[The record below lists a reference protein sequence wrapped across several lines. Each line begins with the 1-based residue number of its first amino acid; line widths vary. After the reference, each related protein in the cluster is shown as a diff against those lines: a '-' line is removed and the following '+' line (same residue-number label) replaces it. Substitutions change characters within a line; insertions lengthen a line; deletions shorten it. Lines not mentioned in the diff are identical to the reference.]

1 MMNHGIIR
9 ITILI
14 IPCDER
20 YKQLISEQGRAYILK
35 QEGVGARTT
44 KKKKTFFYQLPKPH
58 EPLRSREGVG
68 WGTLTLVVRPLKK
81 NTLFLCVS
89 SLKGGREKTR
99 LFRGHFPYQSTFPD
113 KM

>member
-44 KKKKTFFYQLPKPH
+44 KKKK
-58 EPLRSREGVG
+58 
-68 WGTLTLVVRPLKK
+68 KK
-81 NTLFLCVS
+81 NLSVTHKAAIADLCS
-89 SLKGGREKTR
+89 
-99 LFRGHFPYQSTFPD
+99 YQNL
-113 KM
+113 MNH